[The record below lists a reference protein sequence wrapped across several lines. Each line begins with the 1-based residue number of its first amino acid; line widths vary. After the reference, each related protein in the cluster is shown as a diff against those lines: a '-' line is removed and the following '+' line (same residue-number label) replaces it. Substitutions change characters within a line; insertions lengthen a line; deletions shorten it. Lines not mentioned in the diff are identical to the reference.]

1 MFRCDRKEGLSVKT
15 TREWLLQLCASV
27 AGMIIIPLDFDSP
40 AKAIAMVDQ
49 MVAKGVKFFKVG
61 LELIMT
67 GEFASVVRHI
77 IAVGGA
83 VFLDGKLSDI
93 PNTVA
98 GAVKSLVRL
107 GVHMINMHCLSGLEA
122 MKAARE
128 AAEAEAVAL
137 GLEMRPLVIGVTILT
152 SLDYANLFYMGL
164 MNRSPDGIN
173 FENEKAAVQYVV
185 VQLALLAKEAG
196 LDGVVASA
204 QHVRAIKAACGR
216 DFLVVTPGIR
226 FADGD
231 VQDQKQVVT
240 PAIAIADGSDF
251 LVMGRP
257 LTKPANGDIAG
268 AVARAAREIEEGLAA
283 RAAA

>member
-1 MFRCDRKEGLSVKT
+1 LKT

-40 AKAIAMVDQ
+40 EKAIAMVDR
-49 MVAKGVKFFKVG
+49 MFAKGVKFFKVG

-77 IAVGGA
+77 IAIGGA
-83 VFLDGKLSDI
+83 VFLDGKISDI

-122 MKAARE
+122 MKAAKK
-128 AAEAEAVAL
+128 AAEEEAIAL
-137 GLEMRPLVIGVTILT
+137 GLELRPLVIGVTVLT
-152 SLDYANLFYMGL
+152 SLDYPALWRLGLFRANPEYMTK
-164 MNRSPDGIN
+164 
-173 FENEKAAVQYVV
+173 KAKIAALKSSVV
-185 VQLALLAKEAG
+185 KLALLAQIAG

-204 QHVRAIKAACGR
+204 QHVKAIKAACGSN
-216 DFLVVTPGIR
+216 FLVVTPGIR
-226 FADGD
+226 FSDGA

-240 PAIAIADGSDF
+240 PGIAIADGSDF
-251 LVMGRP
+251 VVMGRP
-257 LTKPANGDIAG
+257 LTQPADGNIDA
-268 AVARAAREIEEGLAA
+268 AVARAIREIEEGLEA
-283 RAAA
+283 RRVA

>member
-1 MFRCDRKEGLSVKT
+1 
-15 TREWLLQLCASV
+15 
-27 AGMIIIPLDFDSP
+27 MIIIPLDFDSP

-49 MVAKGVKFFKVG
+49 MAAKGVKFFKVG

-77 IAVGGA
+77 IAIGGA

-137 GLEMRPLVIGVTILT
+137 GLSMRPLVIGVTVLT
-152 SLDYANLFYMGL
+152 SLDYPALYKMGL
-164 MNRSPDGIN
+164 VPEYPTWVD
-173 FENEKAAVQYVV
+173 EKEKAAALKAVV
-185 VQLALLAKEAG
+185 LKLALLAKEAG

-204 QHVRAIKAACGR
+204 QHIKEIKAACGQ

-257 LTKPANGDIAG
+257 LTKPADGDIAG
-268 AVARAAREIEEGLAA
+268 AVARAVREIEEGLAA
-283 RAAA
+283 REAA